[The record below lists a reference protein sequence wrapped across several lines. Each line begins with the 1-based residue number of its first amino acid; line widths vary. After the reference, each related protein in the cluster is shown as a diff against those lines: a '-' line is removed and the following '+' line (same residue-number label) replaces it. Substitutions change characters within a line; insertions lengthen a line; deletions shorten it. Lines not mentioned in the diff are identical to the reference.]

1 MNLFQQ
7 EFIVKLGNGEDASDE
22 EVEALL
28 TSIGAVL
35 GFREDLIPV
44 AHSILRPLT
53 VDLIMTLGLKLITMI
68 LSVHYIVPI

>member
-7 EFIVKLGNGEDASDE
+7 EFIVKLGNGEDASDK

-28 TSIGAVL
+28 TSIRAVL

-53 VDLIMTLGLKLITMI
+53 VDLIMTLGLQLITMI
-68 LSVHYIVPI
+68 LSVHYMVPI